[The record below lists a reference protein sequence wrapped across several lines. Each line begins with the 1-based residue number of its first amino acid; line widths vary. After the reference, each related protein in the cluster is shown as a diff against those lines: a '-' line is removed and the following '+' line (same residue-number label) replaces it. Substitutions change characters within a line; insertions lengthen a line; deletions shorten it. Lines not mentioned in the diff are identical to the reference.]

1 VRDDEGFVKFATA
14 NARRL
19 RHGDTDTPAGIDM
32 TAVRSRADR
41 IRRRRVAL
49 ATAAAAATA
58 VAVAVPVAVLR
69 SGTDPGTP
77 AASGRPVALA
87 CPDAVPEVPANAG
100 PGLDRALVPFAADRA
115 LVCTYGAG
123 GASTGGLTG
132 VVRLTAAETRSA
144 IDRLDAAEPVT
155 GDQVCTSEFGYPFLL
170 QVGGAERVVTLRL
183 EPYGCARVT
192 NGAWGRGLGRDEELL
207 RSLSDRAAKST
218 ACAERVDVPPAVPT
232 GGEPP
237 GDTFL
242 PTDAR
247 RLLVCRY
254 GPHGERVP
262 AGKAWWNA
270 VLSPAETVRTVA
282 ELNAAPAFHP
292 GSTGCRRDAGPLL
305 TLFAV
310 SADGVVPAAADGG
323 GCEVV
328 DNGAQQVQAKALVGR
343 LAGG

>member
-1 VRDDEGFVKFATA
+1 VTDT
-14 NARRL
+14 L
-19 RHGDTDTPAGIDM
+19 RSALAAGDTPVGVDV
-32 TAVRSRADR
+32 TAVRARADR
-41 IRRRRVAL
+41 IRRRRMAL

-77 AASGRPVALA
+77 AASGHRVALA
-87 CPDAVPEVPANAG
+87 CPEAVPEVPANAG

-132 VVRLTAAETRSA
+132 VVPLTAAETRSVV
-144 IDRLDAAEPVT
+144 DRLDAAEPVT

-170 QVGGAERVVTLRL
+170 QVGGERVVTLRL

-192 NGAWGRGLGRDEELL
+192 NGAWGRSLGRDKELL
-207 RSLSDRAAKST
+207 RSLSDRAARST

-232 GGEPP
+232 GGERP
-237 GDTFL
+237 GDTLL

-262 AGKAWWNA
+262 AGKARWEA

-292 GSTGCRRDAGPLL
+292 GSTGCPRDAGPLL

-310 SADGVVPAAADGG
+310 SADGVVPAVADGG
-323 GCEVV
+323 GCGVV
-328 DNGAQQVQAKALVGR
+328 DNGAQQVQAKALVRR